1 MPSTTQ
7 ELRTEI
13 DKIDGRIGLLRDLK
27 AEKLKALRAAKARE
41 DRQELLKLRL
51 QSSLKHSD
59 AAMATRGDKEA
70 KEEPGPQLVLVPL
83 TDAEM
88 AELVW
93 NAKGKPIKVPP
104 GRRMPTQAEQDARPP
119 KYITAEFLT
128 PEQRAQEQVT
138 RKPVLNDDGE
148 QAYDFDG
155 NPLWQ
160 D

>member
-51 QSSLKHSD
+51 QNSLDYSD
-59 AAMATRGDKEA
+59 AAMATRGNKEA
-70 KEEPGPQLVLVPL
+70 MEEPGPQLVHTPKVTP
-83 TDAEM
+83 TSGGRGFDK
-88 AELVW
+88 
-93 NAKGKPIKVPP
+93 AK
-104 GRRMPTQAEQDARPP
+104 D
-119 KYITAEFLT
+119 ITPA
-128 PEQRAQEQVT
+128 
-138 RKPVLNDDGE
+138 RKPVLDNEGE